1 MKTFKEFKS
10 IIEGKYSDEDA
21 FRKNWNHFVVHPKYG
36 KTVKSHLD
44 AGKTDSAKREIER
57 ELQKAK
63 TDPKHPLSFE
73 KARKGFTKGKS
84 PADKKSYEDE
94 MQNAPDSVI
103 AWSQGRRG
111 KSHQQRGLPVRVTGG
126 EKADTTGEW
135 RSTISKK
142 VDTAKRDI
150 EGYDPKNP
158 KYGIGVSLKM
168 GKGSQTM
175 SGGTGETSATWK
187 AAAKETEKN
196 MKKSGASSS
205 EISTFKSDTNRM
217 VSKLARAQQLGKS
230 NPNFASRSNISD
242 RRSAL
247 MQKMM
252 DKYMSKY
259 PQTASQF
266 DKEAA
271 GGRHKFGKSV
281 SAGKGGA
288 QEVVTGSH
296 KDKLANV
303 QDIQHRGRMT
313 PKSKPASRAPKSST
327 RDAAVTLRVKPT
339 P

>member
-1 MKTFKEFKS
+1 MKTFRQFKS

-44 AGKTDSAKREIER
+44 AGETDSAKREIER
-57 ELQKAK
+57 EIQKAK
-63 TDPKHPLSFE
+63 TDAKHPLSFE
-73 KARKGFTKGKS
+73 KANRGFTKGKS
-84 PADKKSYEDE
+84 PEDKESYEKE

-111 KSHQQRGLPVRVTGG
+111 KSHQKRGLPVRVTGG

-135 RSTISKK
+135 RSTTSKG
-142 VDTAKRDI
+142 VDTSKRDI

-187 AAAKETEKN
+187 AAAKDTKRN
-196 MKKSGASSS
+196 MKKSGASSP
-205 EISTFKSDTNRM
+205 EISAFDSDTNKM
-217 VSKLARAQQLGKS
+217 VSKLSRAQRLGKS
-230 NPNFASRSNISD
+230 NPNFASRSNVSN
-242 RRSAL
+242 RRNLL

-252 DKYMSKY
+252 DKYISKY

-271 GGRHKFGKSV
+271 GGRRKFGKSV

-296 KDKLANV
+296 KDKPATV
-303 QDIQHRGRMT
+303 QDVQHRGRMT
-313 PKSKPASRAPKSST
+313 PKSTPASRAPKSST
-327 RDAAVTLRVKPT
+327 RDAAVTLRVKPN